1 MPKIRHSL
9 LNVIRKE
16 RIVAGEK
23 RERVH
28 RRVAEERKRRN
39 KMRRIH

>member
-16 RIVAGEK
+16 RIVAGELRGRECTGELQR
-23 RERVH
+23 RERD
-28 RRVAEERKRRN
+28 ETK
-39 KMRRIH
+39 